1 MKVSVVIPTYNEGI
15 LIRRVLERLPPFDEI
30 IVVDDGSKDDVE
42 EFVKG
47 FPVRL
52 MKHEKNM
59 GKGVA
64 MNTGM
69 KTARGDVVVFL
80 DADMQHN
87 PCDIPRLTE
96 PIEAGRADFVI
107 GARLLERNRMPYIR
121 RFANYLGNKLIELF
135 VGMKLKD
142 TQSGFRAVKRE
153 FLEKMTLRGR
163 FEVEMEM
170 LIYARR
176 LGVRIEEVPIETRYG
191 EEKSHF
197 KPRDLVRVVWLFLK
211 QR

>member
-15 LIRRVLERLPPFDEI
+15 LIRRVLERLPSIDEI

-69 KTARGDVVVFL
+69 KMARGDVVVFL

-135 VGMKLKD
+135 VGMRLKD

-170 LIYARR
+170 LIYAQR
-176 LGVRIEEVPIETRYG
+176 LGARIEEIPIETRYG

-197 KPRDLVRVVWLFLK
+197 KPRDLIRVVWVFL
-211 QR
+211 R